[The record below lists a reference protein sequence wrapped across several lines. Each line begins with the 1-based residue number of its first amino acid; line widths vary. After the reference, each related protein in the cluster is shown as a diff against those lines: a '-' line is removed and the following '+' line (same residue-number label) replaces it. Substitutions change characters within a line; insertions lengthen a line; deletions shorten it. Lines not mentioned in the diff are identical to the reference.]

1 MADFGVFVE
10 LAESVE
16 GLVHVSELS
25 REKVDS
31 PGSLF
36 KEGDEVGAVV
46 LSVDRNNKKI
56 SLSIRA
62 FQDGMDRKDLES
74 YLSPNSEPPEE
85 TTTAFGEAL
94 RAKLNINED

>member
-1 MADFGVFVE
+1 
-10 LAESVE
+10 
-16 GLVHVSELS
+16 
-25 REKVDS
+25 
-31 PGSLF
+31 
-36 KEGDEVGAVV
+36 
-46 LSVDRNNKKI
+46 VDRNNKKI

-94 RAKLNINED
+94 RAKLNTNGD